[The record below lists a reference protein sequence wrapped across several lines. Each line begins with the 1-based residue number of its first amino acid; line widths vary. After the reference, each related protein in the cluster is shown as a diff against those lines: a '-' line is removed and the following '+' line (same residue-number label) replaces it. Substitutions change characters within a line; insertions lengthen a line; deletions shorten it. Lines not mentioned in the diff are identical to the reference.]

1 MAQSGRPPLDG
12 IRIVDFSRVIAGP
25 MCTQMLADMGAEVIK
40 IENPDGGDDTRK
52 GAGPRAGGPQ
62 GESHFFMAF
71 NRGKKSV
78 ALDFTKPE
86 GQAVVQRLL
95 EKADV
100 LVENFRPGVLKKYG
114 LDYPGLAKKPPK
126 LVYLSISAYGQTGPL
141 SDRPGYDPVLQAE
154 SGMMSVNGEA
164 NGEGLRHAI
173 AIVDTM
179 TAIHSVAAINAALF
193 ARTSTGKGQHV
204 DLALYDT
211 ALVSLGNMGAY
222 YLIGGEQPRRA
233 GNGHFASAPN
243 SSFETSNGKIYMAV
257 ANQKLFGDTC
267 RALGHPE
274 WITDPRFDTVANRV
288 ANKPELTRLMEEV
301 LKTDTKEN
309 WAHKLRHLP
318 AGPIRTMK
326 EALDEP
332 EVRRRGMLKTYK
344 HSRVGEVPLIGSNY
358 RFSDTPVDDT
368 RPPPALGE
376 HTIEVGEY
384 CFDSTAL
391 DSIARNDEV
400 GVRGHRRV
408 FREAVGR
415 HSVLGEEPRPYTTRP
430 KPPSKDASASARS
443 APAAARSG
451 CI

>member
-1 MAQSGRPPLDG
+1 MATSGRPPLDG
-12 IRIVDFSRVIAGP
+12 IRVIDFSRVIAGP
-25 MCTQMLADMGAEVIK
+25 MCTQMLSDMGAEVIK

-52 GAGPRAGGPQ
+52 GAGPRAGGEQ

-78 ALDFTKPE
+78 ALDFTKPD
-86 GQAVVQRLL
+86 GQAIVHRLL

-100 LVENFRPGVLKKYG
+100 MVENFRPGVLKKYG
-114 LDYPGLAKKPPK
+114 LDYAGLAAKYPK
-126 LVYLSISAYGQTGPL
+126 LICLSISAYGQSGPL

-179 TAIHSVAAINAALF
+179 TAIHSVAAINAALY
-193 ARTSTGKGQHV
+193 ARRDTNKGQHI

-211 ALVSLGNMGAY
+211 ALVSLGNLGSY
-222 YLIGGEQPRRA
+222 YLIGGEQPKRA

-243 SSFETSNGKIYMAV
+243 SSFDTKNGKIYMAV
-257 ANQKLFGDTC
+257 ANQKLFADT
-267 RALGHPE
+267 AKAMGHPE
-274 WITDPRFDTVANRV
+274 WVTDPRFSTVANRV

-309 WAHKLRHLP
+309 WAEKLRHLP

-332 EVRRRGMLKTYK
+332 EVKRRGMLKSYK
-344 HSRVGEVPLIGSNY
+344 HARVGDVPLIGSNY

-368 RPPPALGE
+368 RPPPSLGE
-376 HTIEVGEY
+376 HTDRVLRELVG
-384 CFDSTAL
+384 CGDSELAAL
-391 DSIARNDEV
+391 RGKKIIA
-400 GVRGHRRV
+400 
-408 FREAVGR
+408 
-415 HSVLGEEPRPYTTRP
+415 
-430 KPPSKDASASARS
+430 
-443 APAAARSG
+443 
-451 CI
+451 

>member
-1 MAQSGRPPLDG
+1 MRIGWTARRLQPYLASMSQSGRPPLDG
-12 IRIVDFSRVIAGP
+12 IRVIDFSRVIAGP
-25 MCTQMLADMGAEVIK
+25 MCTQMLSDMGAEVIK

-52 GAGPRAGGPQ
+52 GAGPRAGGPD

-78 ALDFTKPE
+78 ALDFTKPD
-86 GQAVVQRLL
+86 GQAIVHKLL
-95 EKADV
+95 AGADV

-114 LDYPGLAKKPPK
+114 FDYASVATKYPK
-126 LVYLSISAYGQTGPL
+126 LIYLSISAYGQTGPL

-179 TAIHSVAAINAALF
+179 TAIHSVAAVNAALY
-193 ARTSTGKGQHV
+193 ARRDTGKGQHI

-211 ALVSLGNMGAY
+211 ALVSLGNMGSY

-243 SSFETSNGKIYMAV
+243 SSFETANGKIYMAV
-257 ANQKLFGDTC
+257 ANQKLFADTAK
-267 RALGHPE
+267 ALGHPE
-274 WITDPRFDTVANRV
+274 WVSDPRFDTVANRV

-301 LKTDTKEN
+301 LTTDTKEN
-309 WAHKLRHLP
+309 WAQKLRHLP

-332 EVRRRGMLKTYK
+332 EVKRRGMLKTYK
-344 HSRVGEVPLIGSNY
+344 HSRVGDVPLIGSNFH
-358 RFSDTPVDDT
+358 FSDTPVDDT

-376 HTIEVGEY
+376 HT
-384 CFDSTAL
+384 DQ
-391 DSIARNDEV
+391 
-400 GVRGHRRV
+400 
-408 FREAVGR
+408 
-415 HSVLGEEPRPYTTRP
+415 VLKELAGL
-430 KPPSKDASASARS
+430 
-443 APAAARSG
+443 AAAEIATLREKKIVG
-451 CI
+451 

>member
-1 MAQSGRPPLDG
+1 MQPYLAAMAKSGRPPLEG
-12 IRIVDFSRVIAGP
+12 IRVVDFSRVIAGP
-25 MCTQMLADMGAEVIK
+25 MCTQILSDMGAEVIK

-52 GAGPRAGGPQ
+52 GAGPRAGGEA
-62 GESHFFMAF
+62 GESHFFMTY

-78 ALDFTKPE
+78 ALDFTKPA
-86 GQAVVQRLL
+86 GQAIVHKLL

-100 LVENFRPGVLKKYG
+100 MVENFRPGVLKKYG
-114 LDYPGLAKKPPK
+114 LDYARLAARYPK
-126 LVYLSISAYGQTGPL
+126 LIALSISAYGQTGPL

-193 ARTSTGKGQHV
+193 ARTSTGKGQQI

-211 ALVSLGNMGAY
+211 ALACLGNMGSY

-243 SSFETSNGKIYMAV
+243 SSFDTSNGKIYMAV
-257 ANQKLFGDTC
+257 ANQKLFVDTC
-267 RALGHPE
+267 KAMGHPE
-274 WITDPRFDTVANRV
+274 WATDPRFVTIGQRV

-309 WAHKLRHLP
+309 WTQKLRHLP

-332 EVRRRGMLKTYK
+332 EVKRRGMLKTYK
-344 HSRVGEVPLIGSNY
+344 HARVGDVPLIGSNY
-358 RFSDTPVDDT
+358 KFSDTPVDDS
-368 RPPPALGE
+368 RPPPSLGQF
-376 HTIEVGEY
+376 T
-384 CFDSTAL
+384 
-391 DSIARNDEV
+391 DEV
-400 GVRGHRRV
+400 LKGLTGV
-408 FREAVGR
+408 
-415 HSVLGEEPRPYTTRP
+415 S
-430 KPPSKDASASARS
+430 DAELADLRAKKII
-443 APAAARSG
+443 G
-451 CI
+451 

>member
-1 MAQSGRPPLDG
+1 MQPYFALMSKSGRPPLDG
-12 IRIVDFSRVIAGP
+12 IRIIDFSRVIAGP
-25 MCTQMLADMGAEVIK
+25 MCTQMLSDMGAEVIK

-52 GAGPRAGGPQ
+52 GAGPRAGGPD

-78 ALDFTKPE
+78 ALDFTKPD
-86 GQAVVQRLL
+86 GQAIVHKLL
-95 EKADV
+95 ANADV

-114 LDYPGLAKKPPK
+114 LDHASLAAKYPK
-126 LVYLSISAYGQTGPL
+126 LIYLSISAYGQTGPL

-179 TAIHSVAAINAALF
+179 TAIHSVAAVNAALY
-193 ARTSTGKGQHV
+193 ARRDTGKGQQI

-243 SSFETSNGKIYMAV
+243 SSFETANGKIYMAV
-257 ANQKLFGDTC
+257 ANQKLFADTAK
-267 RALGHPE
+267 ALGHPE
-274 WITDPRFDTVANRV
+274 WVTDPRFDTVANRV

-301 LKTDTKEN
+301 LTTDTKEN
-309 WAHKLRHLP
+309 WAQKLRHLP

-332 EVRRRGMLKTYK
+332 EVKRRGMLKTYK
-344 HSRVGEVPLIGSNY
+344 HGRVGDVPLIGSNFH
-358 RFSDTPVDDT
+358 FSDTPVDDT

-376 HTIEVGEY
+376 HTDQVLKELAGLGAAEIASLREKKIVG
-384 CFDSTAL
+384 
-391 DSIARNDEV
+391 
-400 GVRGHRRV
+400 
-408 FREAVGR
+408 
-415 HSVLGEEPRPYTTRP
+415 
-430 KPPSKDASASARS
+430 
-443 APAAARSG
+443 
-451 CI
+451 